1 MERRRLGGDLT
12 EILNPHPAPSTR
24 FNETLRAMKTIC
36 ALSLLAFVACSHGGG
51 SPYAAATGIARTGA
65 NDRSARVL
73 PLTPMTGD
81 VEILYGDPEKVG
93 EPFVMRIREL
103 PGTMVPL
110 HQHPVDEHI
119 TVVSGSWWFAVGNEW
134 DRSALKEIRAG
145 GYAFAPSGATM
156 YAWSP
161 DGAVVQVHGIGPFH
175 IHWLHGS
182 KTLDD
187 ADAASTFTFRRGDA
201 VDTPRGA
208 GKVRNGY
215 ASGEIIQYEVDGT
228 DGT

>member
-1 MERRRLGGDLT
+1 MRNIDNVTALLLLFLSGCVSSGD
-12 EILNPHPAPSTR
+12 
-24 FNETLRAMKTIC
+24 
-36 ALSLLAFVACSHGGG
+36 
-51 SPYAAATGIARTGA
+51 SPYAAATGISRTGA
-65 NDRSARVL
+65 HNRDARIL

-81 VEILYGDPEKVG
+81 VEILYGDPEKAG

-103 PGTMVPL
+103 PGTMIPL

-175 IHWLHGS
+175 IHWIHGS

-187 ADAASTFTFRRGDA
+187 ADASSTFKFRRGDTVETA
-201 VDTPRGA
+201 KGRGII
-208 GKVRNGY
+208 RNGY
-215 ASGEIIQYEVDGT
+215 ASGDIIQYEVDGT
-228 DGT
+228 DGTLFMAHQNELTQPD